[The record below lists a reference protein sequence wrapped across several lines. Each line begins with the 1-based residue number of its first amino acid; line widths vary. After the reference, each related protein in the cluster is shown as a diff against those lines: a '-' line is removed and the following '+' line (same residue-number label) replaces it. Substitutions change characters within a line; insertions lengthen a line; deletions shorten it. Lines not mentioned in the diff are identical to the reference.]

1 MFAVG
6 WLPSCLASAA
16 AGCVCSCCTAATQS
30 ALRSSARAAWS
41 VLFTLSIVTA
51 WLARDFGASLLKQL
65 PCEGPRRHR
74 RGLGAAAACPPPPH
88 LPTSPLA
95 LQG

>member
-6 WLPSCLASAA
+6 WVPTCLASAA
-16 AGCVCSCCTAATQS
+16 AGCVCSCCTAATQQ
-30 ALRSSARAAWS
+30 AMRSSARAAWS

-65 PCEGPRRHR
+65 PCET
-74 RGLGAAAACPPPPH
+74 PPPPPPRPRCRRRAAASPPPA
-88 LPTSPLA
+88 LPLA